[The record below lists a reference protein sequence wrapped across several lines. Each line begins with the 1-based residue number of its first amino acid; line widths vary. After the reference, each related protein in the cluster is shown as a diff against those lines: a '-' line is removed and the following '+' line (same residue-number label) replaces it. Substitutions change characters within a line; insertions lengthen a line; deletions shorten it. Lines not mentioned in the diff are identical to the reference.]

1 MLCYVF
7 ETHLLFFQ
15 IQLILTFCAKI
26 KGFMVY
32 FLSCGAATVEQAAS
46 EAIGYTQSEQY
57 SVCTNEEDGAM
68 LPWSLP
74 LYVKVI
80 L

>member
-1 MLCYVF
+1 
-7 ETHLLFFQ
+7 
-15 IQLILTFCAKI
+15 
-26 KGFMVY
+26 MVY